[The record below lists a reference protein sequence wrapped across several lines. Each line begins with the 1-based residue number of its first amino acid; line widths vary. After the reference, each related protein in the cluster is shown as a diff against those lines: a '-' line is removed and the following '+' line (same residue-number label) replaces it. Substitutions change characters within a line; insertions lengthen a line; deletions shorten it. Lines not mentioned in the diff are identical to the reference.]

1 MSKYQYGGIY
11 CCIPLGYLYD
21 ESLASSV
28 RWRLRKYL
36 KVSIKGLSNSE
47 LNIVIRKTLVS
58 WIKGLMDGNKIPNYT
73 SLSIESDLR
82 HEQLVGK
89 KAQLENKGES
99 TADITER
106 INKNVA
112 RYEVGL
118 KSLIDEVANSI
129 GFGIYHNNL
138 LLSNS
143 VDTPAAHNEY
153 ARLGNIRD
161 FLLHNKSKLPIDPK
175 GWTVVLVVAH
185 YAAARFEA
193 KGAYPDRR
201 YKGFNK
207 RVLYAMVWNIA
218 NALREMTG
226 RKHSGNLRYGYI
238 LSRTGYEGQIFNVI

>member
-21 ESLASSV
+21 ESLVSSV
-28 RWRLRKYL
+28 RWRLRKTL
-36 KVSIKGLSNSE
+36 GVTIKGLTNE
-47 LNIVIRKTLVS
+47 QLNKLIRETLVK
-58 WIKGLMDGNKIPNYT
+58 WIRGLMSGSKIPNYA
-73 SLSIESDLR
+73 SLTKAADRREERLIAKQNALVNQGKNDADINTQINKSIERYGELR
-82 HEQLVGK
+82 SIIE
-89 KAQLENKGES
+89 
-99 TADITER
+99 
-106 INKNVA
+106 
-112 RYEVGL
+112 EVN
-118 KSLIDEVANSI
+118 NSI

-143 VDTPAAHNEY
+143 VGTPAAHNEY

-193 KGAYPDRR
+193 KGAYPDSR